1 MLDGSLLF
9 KERNTKWTY
18 PKYPKIFKAEVD
30 PTYFLISVDHIISGL
45 SCKILKECFMFPKT
59 WRNILRTGPKV
70 LQSTSNQ
77 SDKCCEILFSTLIF
91 RVIQK
96 TLKQNF
102 IT

>member
-45 SCKILKECFMFPKT
+45 SAKY
-59 WRNILRTGPKV
+59 
-70 LQSTSNQ
+70 
-77 SDKCCEILFSTLIF
+77 
-91 RVIQK
+91 
-96 TLKQNF
+96 
-102 IT
+102 